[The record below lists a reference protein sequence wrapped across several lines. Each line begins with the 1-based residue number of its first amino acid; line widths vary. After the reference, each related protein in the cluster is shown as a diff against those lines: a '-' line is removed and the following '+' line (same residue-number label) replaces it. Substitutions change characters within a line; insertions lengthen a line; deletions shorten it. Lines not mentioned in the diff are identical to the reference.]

1 MSVRTRHSCAS
12 PTESVWTQRVR
23 SCVIVMPALCPPGI
37 HQAVRVRTHIFSH
50 RCILLWF
57 VLILSG
63 AVLIFIWCLG
73 KINLLLCWKPQCL
86 AAQERVRE
94 RKGLCVK
101 WVSHMSQCYFSSGG
115 TCVCAPGAQ
124 WGARVVLN
132 APSNSKMGRRKCLS
146 WMSRQSKIY
155 YIKWPTQN
163 QCVCAGFFRC
173 RWMCG
178 WQQMCKW
185 YLFKHRGFVSLPL
198 WCRLP
203 PRANQSDV
211 PG

>member
-1 MSVRTRHSCAS
+1 
-12 PTESVWTQRVR
+12 
-23 SCVIVMPALCPPGI
+23 MPALCSPGI

-73 KINLLLCWKPQCL
+73 KINLLLCWKAPVFGSTR
-86 AAQERVRE
+86 ESE
-94 RKGLCVK
+94 RKKGIVCLMGFTYEPMLFFFWWDVCMCSWGPVR
-101 WVSHMSQCYFSSGG
+101 SQSCFKCPSS
-115 TCVCAPGAQ
+115 
-124 WGARVVLN
+124 
-132 APSNSKMGRRKCLS
+132 SKMGRRKRLN

-163 QCVCAGFFRC
+163 QCVCVCACFFRC
-173 RWMCG
+173 RWMCE

-203 PRANQSDV
+203 PGANRSDV